1 MRTLTRV
8 VAPAA
13 LLAVLLAPSAVRAG
27 GDWNDKGIDWQ
38 PYDKGLETAKK
49 EKKPVCLVFFTEWCP
64 HCQNY
69 SGVFHDD
76 KVVER
81 AKKFVMIRL
90 DRDKETDV
98 SKKYAPDGEYIP

>member
-1 MRTLTRV
+1 MRIWTRMLV
-8 VAPAA
+8 CVGLALALDARAA
-13 LLAVLLAPSAVRAG
+13 RAG
-27 GDWNDKGIDWQ
+27 GDWNDPAIKWM
-38 PYDKGLETAKK
+38 PYSDGLAAAKK
-49 EKKPVCLVFFTEWCP
+49 EKRPVCLVFYTEWCP

-90 DRDKETDV
+90 RSEERRVGKECR
-98 SKKYAPDGEYIP
+98 ARCARGW